1 MRRWKNLEVWEK
13 KYFYTLFQAFN
24 NVFFAGLIIWGIIFN
39 DWPIWIS
46 GFVITGLIST
56 FFETRHLKRC
66 IRWEERGQVFYGQI
80 LAIDG
85 ADFFIRINGEVVRK
99 RKKFQFHKI
108 SKREF
113 EAAQV
118 LES

>member
-1 MRRWKNLEVWEK
+1 MKRWKNLEVWEK
-13 KYFYTLFQAFN
+13 KYFYGLFQAFN
-24 NVFFAGLIIWGIIFN
+24 NVFFAGLAIWGITFN
-39 DWPIWIS
+39 NWPIWIF
-46 GFVITGLIST
+46 GFVITSLIST

-66 IRWEERGQVFYGQI
+66 IRWEEHGRVFYGQI
-80 LAIDG
+80 LAIDL
-85 ADFFIRINGEVVRK
+85 ADFYIKINGEVTRK
-99 RKKFQFHKI
+99 YKKFQFHTI